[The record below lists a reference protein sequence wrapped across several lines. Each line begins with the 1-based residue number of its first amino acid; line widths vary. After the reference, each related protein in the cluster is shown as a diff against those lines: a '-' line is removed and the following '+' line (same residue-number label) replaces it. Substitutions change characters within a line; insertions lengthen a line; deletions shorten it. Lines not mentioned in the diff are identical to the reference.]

1 MNDKA
6 DWKERPELGCAAG
19 ENGFEKKTDIDRVSG
34 RNGSAVKETG
44 FERQAERSGMARQ
57 GGQRRKNGCDHRR
70 NPGDRK
76 SVRSGFR
83 RSGIPHRRHLP
94 SSATEAEKL
103 RQELRDGGTDCEVYR
118 CDVASRQETEAVCAS
133 IQRRSTRRRAG
144 QQRGNRGDQ
153 AVYRYFRS
161 RLGPHV

>member
-57 GGQRRKNGCDHRR
+57 GGSAAKTAVITGGTRGSEERAFGLSQKRDTASPSFTAAVRRRRKN
-70 NPGDRK
+70 
-76 SVRSGFR
+76 
-83 RSGIPHRRHLP
+83 
-94 SSATEAEKL
+94 
-103 RQELRDGGTDCEVYR
+103 
-118 CDVASRQETEAVCAS
+118 
-133 IQRRSTRRRAG
+133 
-144 QQRGNRGDQ
+144 
-153 AVYRYFRS
+153 
-161 RLGPHV
+161 